1 MAKREQKIILSIII
15 PAYNADDYLSKL
27 LECLDKQITKGVE
40 VIIVD
45 DGSKVPVETDYK
57 WAQVIRQEN
66 GGASAA
72 RNTGLDN
79 AKGEYIA
86 FIDADDLVADNYIDM
101 IKAKIAEKCDYIYLS
116 WKTIGHGWQATVILR
131 KIDDVFPPDNLCVW
145 NRVYKR
151 SMIGNI
157 RFNTTKLIAEDA
169 EFIRLVE
176 TDGYKKGIISEPIYL
191 YRSDTPNSLSKRFAA
206 GELDTRRIVYYF
218 KEVTPDM
225 TYLIEQFKKDNEEAE
240 VILMTEKNQI
250 PELKKY
256 AMVIPPRRVKATTSK
271 GDPCSLINIIQL
283 PEQYQVVIWTS
294 FAQTIGGIETFI
306 YYFCKQMAKYY
317 DILVLYDK
325 MDAAQI
331 DRVSK
336 YVECRKNVTGRV
348 IECNHLIVNRIIDE
362 IPKNI
367 HANTVIQMV
376 HGAKINYATVP
387 QDRDKIVCVSEYVK
401 QTWNNKTKDA
411 LVINNIMGLDKP
423 KNAPLLLVTASRL
436 DAPDKGAARMVQLA
450 KLMESQGISYI
461 WLCFANKGISGS
473 VPRGMIFM
481 HPTLDIIK
489 WVQKADYLVQLSDE
503 EAFCYSL
510 VEALEV
516 NTPVIVTELDILDE
530 IGVKDG
536 ENGYVVPFDIDDDYD
551 TTKFLKIP
559 EFEYKFDNKKI
570 INQWRK
576 LLGNTKPTRKYN
588 PKEKQRVLIT
598 KQYHDVVL
606 DRTLAAGE
614 TVEMAPNRAETVV
627 GAGFGRIL

>member
-15 PAYNADDYLSKL
+15 PAYNADDYLTKL

-131 KIDDVFPPDNLCVW
+131 KVEDVFPPDNLCVW

-151 SMIGNI
+151 SMIGDI

-206 GELDTRRIVYYF
+206 GELDTKRIVYYY

-256 AMVIPPRRVKATTSK
+256 AMVIPPRRVKATMSK

-336 YVECRKNVTGRV
+336 YVECRKNVTGMV

-401 QTWNNKTKDA
+401 QTWDDKTKDA

-450 KLMESQGISYI
+450 KLMENQGISYI

-536 ENGYVVPFDIDDDYD
+536 ENGYVVPFDLDDDYD

-559 EFEYKFDNKKI
+559 EFDYKFDNKKI